1 MLISLANL
9 FQMMKFMTETTFTHT
24 RTLCRRF
31 LAAALLTLAVFGAAP
46 TRAQDWPSHPIR
58 LIVSFP
64 PGNSADLVARTF
76 SNLLSQR
83 LGQPVV
89 IENRGGAGGL
99 IGMEAMTKAAPDGYT
114 FAVSSL
120 SPITIIPAINKKLP
134 YDPIHGLMPVTL
146 MGVGPMFILVRK
158 DSPINSVEDLI
169 TQSRANPEMF
179 TYGSLGPGTISQ
191 LSTESFKAASG
202 ANLTEISYKG
212 SAQALTDLIGGH
224 ITVMFDGAASSAAQ
238 INAGTVKAL
247 AVTTIKRNS
256 LVPDVIT
263 LNETGIPSLK
273 GYNVFGWIGMFAPVG
288 TPPEI
293 ISRMQTVLSEIGK
306 DSSVTQPLKTGGLD
320 VPDTNTPVQFAEF
333 LAQDLAR
340 WTKVA
345 KDLNIAAE

>member
-1 MLISLANL
+1 MPKISFTRLPALRRLL
-9 FQMMKFMTETTFTHT
+9 FTVGAMA
-24 RTLCRRF
+24 F
-31 LAAALLTLAVFGAAP
+31 LALTTLGSVPASAA
-46 TRAQDWPSHPIR
+46 DWPSHPIK

-64 PGNSADLVARTF
+64 PGNSADLVARSF
-76 SNLLSQR
+76 ANLLSQR

-89 IENRGGAGGL
+89 VENRGGAGGV

-120 SPITIIPAINKKLP
+120 SPITIIPAIKKKLP
-134 YDPIHGLMPVTL
+134 YDPIRGLMPVTL
-146 MGVGPMFILVRK
+146 LGVGPMFILVRK
-158 DSPINSVEDLI
+158 DSPINSVQDLI
-169 TQSRANPEMF
+169 TQSRANPEKF

-212 SAQALTDLIGGH
+212 SSQALTDLVGGH

-247 AVTTIKRNS
+247 AVTTPKRNA

-263 LNETGIPSLK
+263 LNETGIAALK
-273 GYNVFGWIGMFAPVG
+273 DYSVFGWIGMFAPVG
-288 TPPEI
+288 TPVAIVE
-293 ISRMQTVLSEIGK
+293 RMQTVLSEIGK
-306 DSSVTQPLKTGGLD
+306 DPAVIQQLKTGGLD
-320 VPDTNTPVQFAEF
+320 VPDTNTPAQFAEF

-345 KDLNIAAE
+345 RDLNISAD

>member
-1 MLISLANL
+1 
-9 FQMMKFMTETTFTHT
+9 MTETTSKFSQ
-24 RTLCRRF
+24 F
-31 LAAALLTLAVFGAAP
+31 LKRGLMAAGIAAVSLLAVAAASAE
-46 TRAQDWPSHPIR
+46 DWPSRPIR

-146 MGVGPMFILVRK
+146 LGVGPMFILVRK
-158 DSPINSVEDLI
+158 DSPINSVQDLI
-169 TQSRANPEMF
+169 TQSRANPEKF

-191 LSTESFKAASG
+191 MSTESFKAASG

-224 ITVMFDGAASSAAQ
+224 ITVMIDGAASSATQ

-288 TPPEI
+288 TPAPI

-306 DSSVTQPLKTGGLD
+306 DPSVIQPLKTGGLD
-320 VPDTNTPVQFAEF
+320 VPDTNTPAQFAEF
-333 LAQDLAR
+333 LGQDLAR

-345 KDLNIAAE
+345 RDLNISVE

>member
-1 MLISLANL
+1 MP
-9 FQMMKFMTETTFTHT
+9 ETAPT
-24 RTLCRRF
+24 RMRALRRRL
-31 LAAALLTLAVFGAAP
+31 LAAALMALTALSAAP
-46 TRAQDWPSHPIR
+46 ASAADWPTHPIR

-64 PGNSADLVARTF
+64 PGNSADLVARSF

-83 LGQPVV
+83 LVQPVV

-146 MGVGPMFILVRK
+146 LGVGPMFILVRK

-169 TQSRANPEMF
+169 TQSRANPEKF

-191 LSTESFKAASG
+191 MATESFKAASG

-224 ITVMFDGAASSAAQ
+224 ITVMIDGAASSATQ

-247 AVTTIKRNS
+247 AVSTIKRNS

-273 GYNVFGWIGMFAPVG
+273 DYNVFGWIGMFAPVG
-288 TPPEI
+288 TPTAIVE
-293 ISRMQTVLSEIGK
+293 RMQTVLSEVGK
-306 DSSVTQPLKTGGLD
+306 DPSVIQQLKTAGLD
-320 VPDTNTPVQFAEF
+320 VPDTNTPAQFAGF
-333 LAQDLAR
+333 LALDLAR

-345 KDLNIAAE
+345 RELNISAD

>member
-1 MLISLANL
+1 
-9 FQMMKFMTETTFTHT
+9 MTETISKFSQ
-24 RTLCRRF
+24 F
-31 LAAALLTLAVFGAAP
+31 LKRGLMAAGIAAVSLLAVAAASAE
-46 TRAQDWPSHPIR
+46 DWPSRPIR

-146 MGVGPMFILVRK
+146 LGVGPMFILVRK
-158 DSPINSVEDLI
+158 DSPINSVQDLI
-169 TQSRANPEMF
+169 TQSRANPEKF

-191 LSTESFKAASG
+191 MSTESFKAASG

-224 ITVMFDGAASSAAQ
+224 ITVMIDGAASSATQ

-288 TPPEI
+288 TPAPI

-306 DSSVTQPLKTGGLD
+306 DPSVIQPLKTGGLD
-320 VPDTNTPVQFAEF
+320 VPDTNTPAQFAEF
-333 LAQDLAR
+333 LGQDLAR

-345 KDLNIAAE
+345 RDLNISVE

>member
-1 MLISLANL
+1 
-9 FQMMKFMTETTFTHT
+9 MTETTSNFSQ
-24 RTLCRRF
+24 F
-31 LAAALLTLAVFGAAP
+31 LQRGLMAAGIAAGSLLAVAAASAE
-46 TRAQDWPSHPIR
+46 DWPSRPIR

-146 MGVGPMFILVRK
+146 LGVGPMFILVRK
-158 DSPINSVEDLI
+158 DSPINSVQDLI
-169 TQSRANPEMF
+169 TQSRANPEKF

-191 LSTESFKAASG
+191 MSTESFKAASG

-224 ITVMFDGAASSAAQ
+224 ITVMIDGAASSATQ

-288 TPPEI
+288 TPAPI

-306 DSSVTQPLKTGGLD
+306 DPSVIQPLKTGGLD
-320 VPDTNTPVQFAEF
+320 VPDTNTPAQFAEF
-333 LAQDLAR
+333 LGQDLAR

-345 KDLNIAAE
+345 RDLNISVE

>member
-1 MLISLANL
+1 
-9 FQMMKFMTETTFTHT
+9 MTETISKFSQ
-24 RTLCRRF
+24 F
-31 LAAALLTLAVFGAAP
+31 LKRGLMAAGIAAVSMLAVAAA
-46 TRAQDWPSHPIR
+46 RAEDWPSRPIR

-146 MGVGPMFILVRK
+146 LGVGPMFILVRK
-158 DSPINSVEDLI
+158 DSPINSVQDLI
-169 TQSRANPEMF
+169 TQSRANPEKF

-191 LSTESFKAASG
+191 MSTESFKAASG

-224 ITVMFDGAASSAAQ
+224 ITVMIDGAASSATQ

-288 TPPEI
+288 TPAPI

-306 DSSVTQPLKTGGLD
+306 DPSVIQPLKTGGLD
-320 VPDTNTPVQFAEF
+320 VPDTNTPAQFAEF
-333 LAQDLAR
+333 LGQDLAR

-345 KDLNIAAE
+345 RDLNISVE

>member
-1 MLISLANL
+1 M
-9 FQMMKFMTETTFTHT
+9 
-24 RTLCRRF
+24 
-31 LAAALLTLAVFGAAP
+31 AALTAALSMIVIGTAGAA
-46 TRAQDWPSHPIR
+46 DWPNHPIR

-99 IGMEAMTKAAPDGYT
+99 IGMEALTKAAPDGYT

-120 SPITIIPAINKKLP
+120 SPITIIPAINKKIP
-134 YDPIHGLMPVTL
+134 YDPVHGLMPVTL
-146 MGVGPMFILVRK
+146 LGAGPMFILVRK
-158 DSPINSVEDLI
+158 DSPINSVQDLI
-169 TQSRANPEMF
+169 TQSRANPEKF

-191 LSTESFKAASG
+191 MSTESFKAASG

-212 SAQALTDLIGGH
+212 SSQALTDLIGGH
-224 ITVMFDGAASSAAQ
+224 ITVMIDGAASSAAQ

-247 AVTTIKRNS
+247 AVTTLKRNS

-273 GYNVFGWIGMFAPVG
+273 GYDVFGWIGMFAPVG
-288 TPPEI
+288 TPAGI
-293 ISRMQTVLSEIGK
+293 VSRMQTVLSEIGK
-306 DSSVTQPLKTGGLD
+306 DPSVIQALKTGGLD
-320 VPDTNTPVQFAEF
+320 VPDANTPAQFAEF

-345 KDLNIAAE
+345 KDLNISAE

>member
-1 MLISLANL
+1 
-9 FQMMKFMTETTFTHT
+9 MTESTFMPSSAPW
-24 RTLCRRF
+24 RRL
-31 LAAALLTLAVFGAAP
+31 LAAGLLTLTVLGAGPAHAQNWP
-46 TRAQDWPSHPIR
+46 THPIR

-89 IENRGGAGGL
+89 IENRGGAGGV

-120 SPITIIPAINKKLP
+120 SPITIIPAINRKLP

-146 MGVGPMFILVRK
+146 LGVGPMFILVRK

-169 TQSRANPEMF
+169 TQSRANPEKF

-191 LSTESFKAASG
+191 MATEAFKAASG

-224 ITVMFDGAASSAAQ
+224 ITVMIDGAASSATQ

-247 AVTTIKRNS
+247 AVTTLKRNS

-288 TPPEI
+288 TPAPI

-306 DSSVTQPLKTGGLD
+306 DPSVIQPLKTGGLD
-320 VPDTNTPVQFAEF
+320 VPDTNTPAQFAEF

-345 KDLNIAAE
+345 RDLNISAD

>member
-1 MLISLANL
+1 
-9 FQMMKFMTETTFTHT
+9 MTETTSKFSQ
-24 RTLCRRF
+24 F
-31 LAAALLTLAVFGAAP
+31 LKRGLMAAGIAAVSMLAVAAA
-46 TRAQDWPSHPIR
+46 RAEDWPSRPIR

-146 MGVGPMFILVRK
+146 LGVGPMFILVRK
-158 DSPINSVEDLI
+158 DSPINSVQDLI
-169 TQSRANPEMF
+169 TQSRANPEKF

-191 LSTESFKAASG
+191 MSTESFKAASG

-224 ITVMFDGAASSAAQ
+224 ITVMIDGAASSATQ

-288 TPPEI
+288 TPAPI

-306 DSSVTQPLKTGGLD
+306 DPSVIQPLKTGGLD
-320 VPDTNTPVQFAEF
+320 VPDTNTPAQFAEF
-333 LAQDLAR
+333 LGQDLAR

-345 KDLNIAAE
+345 RDLNISVE

>member
-169 TQSRANPEMF
+169 TQSRANPEKF

>member
-1 MLISLANL
+1 
-9 FQMMKFMTETTFTHT
+9 MMKFMTETTFTHT

-169 TQSRANPEMF
+169 TQSRANPEKF